1 MSHSKTASPRNSLL
15 ATSLYDGTD
24 PSSFPS
30 DATHAIEHLIEIV
43 QRLSLAQNMQQI
55 TAIASAAARQLTGA
69 DGAAFILREED
80 QSFYVDEDSI
90 GPLWKGQRF
99 PISVSIC
106 GWVMNNCTSVI
117 IPDVY
122 QDSRIRIDDYRA
134 TFVQSMAMVP
144 IRTHNPVG
152 AIGIYWTKKHTPG
165 PEQIRILQALAD
177 STAVA
182 IQNVRV
188 REELLAANKAAKK
201 ELRTE
206 VALRKR
212 MEAKL
217 LRLSLTD
224 ELTGLNNRH
233 GFLLRAEQLVKLV
246 NRVPTNGWLIY
257 LALDGLERV
266 NSQWGHYAGDW
277 LVRSA
282 AKVLRESFRDSD
294 ILSRIGGDA
303 FAVLAT
309 GASTPAMEIEERLN
323 RNIEHHN
330 RCFPDQPTLSIDIGV
345 IRCDSQSPHT
355 LEDKICQADAAMYVE
370 KRRKR
375 DRLRNDISE

>member
-1 MSHSKTASPRNSLL
+1 MSHSKTASPGSSPL

-24 PSSFPS
+24 PSTFLS
-30 DATHAIEHLIEIV
+30 DVSHSIEHLIEAV
-43 QRLSLAQNMQQI
+43 QRLSLAQDMPQI
-55 TAIASAAARQLTGA
+55 TDIANTAARRLTGA
-69 DGAAFILREED
+69 DGAAFILREGD
-80 QSFYVDEDSI
+80 QCFCIDEDSI
-90 GPLWKGQRF
+90 SLLWKGQRF
-99 PISVSIC
+99 PMSLSIS
-106 GWVMNNCTSVI
+106 GWVMNNCTAVV

-122 QDSRIRIDDYRA
+122 QDPRIRIDDYRA
-134 TFVQSMAMVP
+134 TFVRSMAMVP

-152 AIGIYWTKKHTPG
+152 AIGIYWAKKHTPN
-165 PEQIRILQALAD
+165 PDQIRILKALAD
-177 STAVA
+177 STAIA
-182 IQNVRV
+182 MQNVRV
-188 REELLAANKAAKK
+188 REELLAANKAANK

-206 VALRKR
+206 VVLRKR

-246 NRVPTNGWLIY
+246 NRVPTQGWLIY

-266 NSQWGHYAGDW
+266 NDESGHDTGDW
-277 LVRSA
+277 LIRSA

-294 ILSRIGGDA
+294 ILGRIGGDE

-309 GASTPAMEIEERLN
+309 GASTPAMEIEERLKH
-323 RNIEHHN
+323 NIEHHN
-330 RCFPDQPTLSIDIGV
+330 RCFPDQPALSIDIGV
-345 IRCDSQSPHT
+345 IRCDPHSPHT
-355 LEDKICQADAAMYVE
+355 LEDKICQADAAMYIE

-375 DRLRNDISE
+375 DRLRDDIGD